1 MSNAKKNCTDKLKF
15 KIQHNTNS
23 TMPKVSFKMKLT
35 QKVNTVQYQGRYS
48 QSSYV
53 SDKNCIVCKLVP
65 VDYTPI
71 FYGCGGLLGIE
82 IWFWM
87 LKTGSQNVA
96 WPCIAITSIHS
107 DVSQQHKARINSL
120 WNAPNCSHREL
131 ISCEQDSIVH
141 PTLDAMLWKVC
152 SINIVN
158 MPLLEYGSG
167 SGHRVPKHS
176 LRKQARCHTCLQYLW
191 LLQYTI
197 LTTIKKC

>member
-131 ISCEQDSIVH
+131 AVNKIVLSIPHLMQCYERSV
-141 PTLDAMLWKVC
+141 ASILW
-152 SINIVN
+152 
-158 MPLLEYGSG
+158 
-167 SGHRVPKHS
+167 
-176 LRKQARCHTCLQYLW
+176 TCLYLNMA
-191 LLQYTI
+191 LG
-197 LTTIKKC
+197 